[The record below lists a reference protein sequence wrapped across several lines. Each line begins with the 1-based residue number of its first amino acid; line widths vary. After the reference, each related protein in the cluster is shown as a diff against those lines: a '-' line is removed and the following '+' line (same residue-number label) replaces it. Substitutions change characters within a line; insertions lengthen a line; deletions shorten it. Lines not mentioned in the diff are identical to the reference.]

1 MTPFPRRGRRPLSP
15 PAAALTAAASGG
27 LSRRALLGTGVAA
40 GAGLALTGCAPPE
53 PPAAGGIAALD
64 LPTDVSD
71 KEKILKWANWTAYLD
86 MNGKETSSPTLEAFM
101 EQTGIEVDYFEEI
114 DDNDSYYAK
123 VGPQLRAGQSIDRD
137 IFTFTDWMAAR
148 VIRDQLCQP
157 LELIQMPNVV
167 NNLLQPLKDVSFD
180 PGRLHSITWQ
190 SGFAGIGYNKEK
202 VGRELKSLD
211 DLWTDDLK
219 GRIVVLSE
227 YRDTAGLV
235 MQSQGVDISSD
246 WGQAEF
252 EAALDF
258 IEQKI
263 DEGYIRKVKGNSY
276 MEDLTS
282 GNAVAGI
289 TWSGDIFVLAADTE
303 DPNWTFTIPESGGTL
318 WSDNLMVPI
327 TSTHRSNAQKLM
339 DYYYDPAVAAQV
351 AAWVN
356 YVCPVDGAQA
366 EMEKV
371 DPDLAESPFIFPTA
385 DYIEEHNIQ
394 SFRVLDADEDILYAD
409 LWSTKVMGN

>member
-1 MTPFPRRGRRPLSP
+1 MTPIPRRSRPLSP
-15 PAAALTAAASGG
+15 PAAALVGAASGG
-27 LSRRALLGTGVAA
+27 LSRRALLGTGMAA
-40 GAGLALTGCAPPE
+40 SAGLALAGCAPPT
-53 PPAAGGIAALD
+53 PPSGGAASLK

-71 KEKILKWANWTAYLD
+71 TEKILKWANWTAYLD
-86 MNGKETSSPTLEAFM
+86 VNNKETRSPTLEAFM
-101 EQTGIEVDYFEEI
+101 KRTGIEVSYSEDV

-137 IFTFTDWMAAR
+137 IFTLTDWMAAR

-180 PGRLHSITWQ
+180 PGRMNSITWQ
-190 SGFAGIGYNKEK
+190 SGFAGIGYNKQK
-202 VGRELKSLD
+202 IGRELKSLD
-211 DLWTDDLK
+211 DLWVDDLK

-227 YRDTAGLV
+227 FRDTAGLV
-235 MQSQGVDISSD
+235 MQAQGVDLTSD
-246 WGQAEF
+246 WGKAEF
-252 EAALDF
+252 EKALDF

-263 DEGYIRKVKGNSY
+263 EEGYIRKVKGNSY

-289 TWSGDIFVLAADTE
+289 TWSGDIFVLAADTG
-303 DPNWTFTIPESGGTL
+303 DPNWIFTIPESGGTL
-318 WSDNLMVPI
+318 WSDNMMVPI

-339 DYYYDPAVAAQV
+339 DYYYEPKVAAQV

-356 YVCPVDGAQA
+356 YVCPVDGAQR
-366 EMEKV
+366 EMERI

-385 DYIEEHNIQ
+385 DYIADNNIQ
-394 SFRVLDADEDILYAD
+394 SFRVLTPDEDIEFAD

>member
-1 MTPFPRRGRRPLSP
+1 MTPIPRRGRRPMSP
-15 PAAALTAAASGG
+15 PAAELVSAAGGG
-27 LSRRALLGTGVAA
+27 LSRRALLGTSLAA
-40 GAGLALTGCAPPE
+40 GSGLALSACAPPE
-53 PPAAGGIAALD
+53 PPTGGPAALE

-71 KEKILKWANWTAYLD
+71 SEKTLQWANWTAYLD
-86 MNGKETSSPTLEAFM
+86 MNGKETKSPTLEAFM
-101 EQTGIEVDYFEEI
+101 EQSGIEVGYFEEI

-123 VGPQLRAGQSIDRD
+123 IGPQLRAGQSIDRD
-137 IFTFTDWMAAR
+137 IITMTDWMSSR
-148 VIRDQLCQP
+148 IIRDQLCQP
-157 LELIQMPNVV
+157 LDLIQMPNVV

-190 SGFAGIGYNKEK
+190 SGFAGIGYNKAK

-235 MQSQGVDISSD
+235 MQSQGVDIESD
-246 WGQAEF
+246 WGRAEF
-252 EAALDF
+252 ENALDF

-289 TWSGDIFVLAADTE
+289 TWSGDIFVLAYDTE
-303 DPNWTFTIPESGGTL
+303 DPNWTFALPESGGTL
-318 WSDNLMVPI
+318 WSDNMMVPI
-327 TSTHRSNAQKLM
+327 TSTHRKNAQRLM

-356 YVCPVDGAQA
+356 YVCPVEGAQA
-366 EMEKV
+366 EMEKL
-371 DPDLAESPFIFPTA
+371 DPDLAESPWIFPTA
-385 DYIEEHNIQ
+385 EFIADNNVQ
-394 SFRVLDADEDILYAD
+394 QFRVLSADEDIEYAD
-409 LWSTKVMGN
+409 MWSTQVMGN

>member
-1 MTPFPRRGRRPLSP
+1 MTPIPRRDRRPLSP
-15 PAAALTAAASGG
+15 PAAAVVAATGG
-27 LSRRALLGTGVAA
+27 LSRRRLLGTGVAA
-40 GAGLALTGCAPPE
+40 GAGLALTACAPPA
-53 PPAAGGIAALD
+53 PPTGGPAAIE
-64 LPTDVSD
+64 LPKDVSATD
-71 KEKILKWANWTAYLD
+71 RTLKWANWTAYLD
-86 MNGKETSSPTLEAFM
+86 MNGKETKSPTLEAFTQ
-101 EQTGIEVDYFEEI
+101 QTGIEVSYSEDI

-123 VGPQLRAGQSIDRD
+123 VAPQLRAGQSIDRD
-137 IFTFTDWMAAR
+137 IFTLTDWMAAR

-167 NNLLQPLKDVSFD
+167 SNLLQPLKDVSFD
-180 PGRLHSITWQ
+180 PGRQHSITWQ

-211 DLWTDDLK
+211 DLWSDDLK

-227 YRDTAGLV
+227 FRDTAGLV
-235 MQSQGVDISSD
+235 MQSQGVDIDGD
-246 WGQAEF
+246 WGAAEF
-252 EAALDF
+252 EKALDF

-263 DEGYIRKVKGNSY
+263 EEGYIRKVKGNSY

-289 TWSGDIFVLAADTE
+289 TWSGDIFVLAADTG

-318 WSDNLMVPI
+318 WSDNMMVPI
-327 TSTHRSNAQKLM
+327 TSTRRRNAQTLM

-356 YVCPVDGAQA
+356 YVCPVDGAKA
-366 EMEKV
+366 EMEKI

-385 DYIEEHNIQ
+385 DYIADNNIQ
-394 SFRVLDADEDILYAD
+394 SFRALDADEDIEFAD

>member
-1 MTPFPRRGRRPLSP
+1 MTPIPRRGRRPLSP
-15 PAAALTAAASGG
+15 AAAAVTQAASGG

-40 GAGLALTGCAPPE
+40 SAGLALTGCAPPK
-53 PPAAGGIAALD
+53 PPTGGPAAVELPED
-64 LPTDVSD
+64 LSD
-71 KEKILKWANWTAYLD
+71 SEKIIKWANWTAYLD
-86 MNGKETSSPTLEAFM
+86 MNGKETRSPTLTAFT
-101 EQTGIEVDYFEEI
+101 EQSGIEVSYSEDI

-123 VGPQLRAGQSIDRD
+123 VAPQLRAGQTIDRD
-137 IFTFTDWMAAR
+137 IFTLTDWMATR

-180 PGRLHSITWQ
+180 PGRTQSITWQ

-227 YRDTAGLV
+227 FRDTAGLI
-235 MQSQGVDISSD
+235 MQSQGVDIDSD
-246 WGQAEF
+246 WGRAEF
-252 EAALDF
+252 ESAVGF

-263 DEGYIRKVKGNSY
+263 EEGYIRKVKGNSY
-276 MEDLTS
+276 LEDLTS

-289 TWSGDIFVLAADTE
+289 TWSGDIFVLAYDTE

-318 WSDNLMVPI
+318 WSDNMMVPI

-356 YVCPVDGAQA
+356 YVCPVEGAQA
-366 EMEKV
+366 EMEKI

-385 DYIEEHNIQ
+385 DYISENNIQ
-394 SFRVLDADEDILYAD
+394 SFRVLNADEDIEFAD
-409 LWSTKVMGN
+409 LWSSNVMGN

>member
-1 MTPFPRRGRRPLSP
+1 
-15 PAAALTAAASGG
+15 
-27 LSRRALLGTGVAA
+27 
-40 GAGLALTGCAPPE
+40 
-53 PPAAGGIAALD
+53 
-64 LPTDVSD
+64 
-71 KEKILKWANWTAYLD
+71 
-86 MNGKETSSPTLEAFM
+86 MNGKETKSPTLDAFM
-101 EQTGIEVDYFEEI
+101 QQSGIDVSYSEDI

-123 VGPQLRAGQSIDRD
+123 VAPQLRAGQSIDRD
-137 IFTFTDWMAAR
+137 IFTLTDWMAAR

-167 NNLLQPLKDVSFD
+167 SNLLQPLKDVSFD
-180 PGRLHSITWQ
+180 PGRQHSITWQ

-219 GRIVVLSE
+219 GRVVVLSE
-227 YRDTAGLV
+227 YRDTAALV
-235 MQSQGVDISSD
+235 MQDQGVDITSD
-246 WGQAEF
+246 WGKAEF
-252 EAALDF
+252 EKAVAF

-303 DPNWTFTIPESGGTL
+303 DPNWTFTLPESGGTL
-318 WSDNLMVPI
+318 WSDNMMVPI
-327 TSTHRSNAQKLM
+327 TSTHRSNAQRLM

-356 YVCPVDGAQA
+356 YVCPVEGAQA
-366 EMEKV
+366 EMEKI
-371 DPDLAESPFIFPTA
+371 DPELAESPWIFPSVEF
-385 DYIEEHNIQ
+385 IEDNNVQ
-394 SFRVLDADEDILYAD
+394 QFRVLDADEDILYAD

>member
-1 MTPFPRRGRRPLSP
+1 MTPIPRRARRALSP
-15 PAAALTAAASGG
+15 PAAAVAAAATGG
-27 LSRRALLGTGVAA
+27 LSRRALLGTGVA
-40 GAGLALTGCAPPE
+40 GAGIALAGCAPPE
-53 PPAAGGIAALD
+53 PPSGSGGLTSLD

-71 KEKILKWANWTAYLD
+71 TEKIVKWANWTAYLD
-86 MNGKETSSPTLEAFM
+86 MNGKETKSPTLERFM
-101 EQTGIEVDYFEEI
+101 QESGIEVAYSEDI

-123 VGPQLRAGQSIDRD
+123 VAPQLRAGQSIDRD
-137 IFTFTDWMAAR
+137 IFTLTDWMSGR

-157 LELIQMPNVV
+157 LELIQLPNVV
-167 NNLLQPLKDVSFD
+167 GNLLQPLKDVSFD
-180 PGRLHSITWQ
+180 PGRNYSVTWQ
-190 SGFAGIGYNKEK
+190 SGFAGIGYNRDK

-211 DLWTDDLK
+211 DLWADDLK

-227 YRDTAGLV
+227 FRDTAGLV
-235 MQSQGVDISSD
+235 MQSQGVDIDSD
-246 WGQAEF
+246 WGRAEF
-252 EAALDF
+252 ESALDF

-263 DEGYIRKVKGNSY
+263 EEGYIRKVKGNSY

-289 TWSGDIFVLAADTE
+289 TWSGDIFVLAYDTG
-303 DPNWTFTIPESGGTL
+303 DPAWTFTIPESGGTL

-356 YVCPVDGAQA
+356 YVCPVEGAQA
-366 EMEKV
+366 EMEKI
-371 DPDLAESPFIFPTA
+371 DPELAESPWIFPTA
-385 DYIEEHNIQ
+385 EFIADSNIQ
-394 SFRVLDADEDILYAD
+394 QFRALDADEDIEYAD

>member
-1 MTPFPRRGRRPLSP
+1 MTPIPRRSRRQLSA
-15 PAAALTAAASGG
+15 PAAALTQAAYGG
-27 LSRRALLGTGVAA
+27 MSRRSLLGTGLAA

-53 PPAAGGIAALD
+53 PPAGGPATLD

-71 KEKILKWANWTAYLD
+71 TEKILKWANWTAYLD
-86 MNGKETSSPTLEAFM
+86 MNGKETRSPTLEAFM
-101 EQTGIEVDYFEEI
+101 EQTGIEVSYSEDV

-123 VGPQLRAGQSIDRD
+123 VAPQLRAGQSIDRD
-137 IFTFTDWMAAR
+137 IFTFTDWMAGR

-167 NNLLQPLKDVSFD
+167 SNLLQPLKEVSFD
-180 PGRLHSITWQ
+180 PGRTHSITWQ
-190 SGFAGIGYNKEK
+190 SGFAGIGYNRSK

-227 YRDTAGLV
+227 FRDTAGLV
-235 MQSQGVDISSD
+235 MQSQGVDIDGD
-246 WGQAEF
+246 WGRTEF

-263 DEGYIRKVKGNSY
+263 EEGYIRKVKGNSY

-289 TWSGDIFVLAADTE
+289 TWSGDIFVLGFDTG
-303 DPNWTFTIPESGGTL
+303 DPSWTFAIPESGGTL

-356 YVCPVDGAQA
+356 YVCPVEGAQA
-366 EMEKV
+366 EMEKI
-371 DPDLAESPFIFPTA
+371 DPELAESPWIFPSA
-385 DYIEEHNIQ
+385 DFISESNIQ
-394 SFRVLDADEDILYAD
+394 QFRALDADEDIEFAD

>member
-1 MTPFPRRGRRPLSP
+1 MTPIPRRSRRPLSP
-15 PAAALTAAASGG
+15 PAAALAQAASGS
-27 LSRRALLGTGVAA
+27 LSRRALLGTGLAA

-53 PPAAGGIAALD
+53 PPAGGLASLE

-71 KEKILKWANWTAYLD
+71 SEKILKWANWTAYLD
-86 MNGKETSSPTLEAFM
+86 MNGKETKSPTLEAFM
-101 EQTGIEVDYFEEI
+101 EQTGIEVSYFEEV

-137 IFTFTDWMAAR
+137 IMTLTDWMAGR

-167 NNLLQPLKDVSFD
+167 SNLLQPLKDVSFD
-180 PGRLHSITWQ
+180 PGRAHSITWQ
-190 SGFAGIGYNKEK
+190 SGFAGIGYNRDK
-202 VGRELKSLD
+202 VGRELKTLD
-211 DLWTDDLK
+211 DLWSDDLK

-235 MQSQGVDISSD
+235 MQSQGVDIESD
-246 WGQAEF
+246 WGRAEF
-252 EAALDF
+252 ESALDF

-289 TWSGDIFVLAADTE
+289 TWSGDIFVLAYDTE
-303 DPNWTFTIPESGGTL
+303 DPSWTFTIPESGGTL
-318 WSDNLMVPI
+318 WSDNMMVPI
-327 TSTHRSNAQKLM
+327 TSTRRRNAQKLM

-356 YVCPVDGAQA
+356 YVCPVEGAQA
-366 EMEKV
+366 EMEKI
-371 DPDLAESPFIFPTA
+371 DPELAESPWIFPTA
-385 DYIEEHNIQ
+385 EFIADNNIQ
-394 SFRVLDADEDILYAD
+394 SFRALDADEDIEYAD

>member
-1 MTPFPRRGRRPLSP
+1 MTPIPRRSRRPLSP
-15 PAAALTAAASGG
+15 PAAALTQAMSGG
-27 LSRRALLGTGVAA
+27 LSRRSLLGTGVAA
-40 GAGLALTGCAPPE
+40 GAGLALTGCAPPK
-53 PPAAGGIAALD
+53 PPSGGAASLK
-64 LPTDVSD
+64 LPKDVSASD
-71 KEKILKWANWTAYLD
+71 KTLKWANWTAYID
-86 MNGKETSSPTLEAFM
+86 MNGKETSSPSLDAFT
-101 EQTGIEVDYFEEI
+101 EQTGIDVSYSEDV

-137 IFTFTDWMAAR
+137 IFTLTDWMAAR

-180 PGRLHSITWQ
+180 PGRMNSITWQ
-190 SGFAGIGYNKEK
+190 SGFAGIGYNKAK
-202 VGRELKSLD
+202 IGRELKSLD

-219 GRIVVLSE
+219 GRVVVLSE
-227 YRDTAGLV
+227 FRDTAGLV
-235 MQSQGVDISSD
+235 MQSQGVDISSG
-246 WGQAEF
+246 WGKTEF
-252 EAALDF
+252 ESALDF
-258 IEQKI
+258 IEGKI
-263 DEGYIRKVKGNSY
+263 EDGYIRKVKGNSY
-276 MEDLTS
+276 LEDLTS

-318 WSDNLMVPI
+318 WSDNMMVPI
-327 TSTHRSNAQKLM
+327 TSTHRGNAQTLM
-339 DYYYDPAVAAQV
+339 NYYYDPAVAAQV

-366 EMEKV
+366 EMEKI

-385 DYIEEHNIQ
+385 DYIADNNIQ
-394 SFRVLDADEDILYAD
+394 SFRVLTADEDIAFAD

>member
-1 MTPFPRRGRRPLSP
+1 MSP
-15 PAAALTAAASGG
+15 PAAAIASAASGG

-40 GAGLALTGCAPPE
+40 GAGLALTGCAPPA
-53 PPAAGGIAALD
+53 PPTGGPAAIE

-71 KEKILKWANWTAYLD
+71 TEKIVKWANWTAYID
-86 MNGKETSSPTLEAFM
+86 MNAKETKSPTLERFM
-101 EQTGIEVDYFEEI
+101 QETGIEVFYTEDI

-123 VGPQLRAGQSIDRD
+123 VAPQLRAGQSIDRD
-137 IFTFTDWMAAR
+137 IFTFTDWMAGR

-157 LELIQMPNVV
+157 LELIRMPNVV
-167 NNLLQPLKDVSFD
+167 SNLLQPLKDVSFD
-180 PGRLHSITWQ
+180 PGRQHSITWQ
-190 SGFAGIGYNKEK
+190 SGFGGIGYNREK
-202 VGRELKSLD
+202 VGRELTTID
-211 DLWTDDLK
+211 DLWADDLK

-235 MQSQGVDISSD
+235 MQSQGVDIDGD
-246 WGQAEF
+246 WGSTEF
-252 EAALDF
+252 ENALDL

-263 DEGYIRKVKGNSY
+263 EEGYIRKVKGNSY

-289 TWSGDIFVLAADTE
+289 TWSGDIFVLAADTG
-303 DPNWTFTIPESGGTL
+303 DPSWTFTIPESGGTL

-327 TSTHRSNAQKLM
+327 TSTHRRNAQLLM
-339 DYYYDPAVAAQV
+339 DYYYDPAVAAEV

-356 YVCPVDGAQA
+356 YVCPVEGAQA
-366 EMEKV
+366 EMEKI
-371 DPDLAESPFIFPTA
+371 DPELAESPWIFPTVEFIS
-385 DYIEEHNIQ
+385 DKNIQ
-394 SFRVLDADEDILYAD
+394 QFRALTPEEETEYAD

>member
-1 MTPFPRRGRRPLSP
+1 MTPIPRRSRRPLSP
-15 PAAALTAAASGG
+15 PAAALTQAMSGG

-40 GAGLALTGCAPPE
+40 GAGLALTGCAPPK
-53 PPAAGGIAALD
+53 PPSGGAASLK
-64 LPTDVSD
+64 LPKDVSASD
-71 KEKILKWANWTAYLD
+71 KTLKWANWTAYID
-86 MNGKETSSPTLEAFM
+86 MNGKETSSPTLDAFT
-101 EQTGIEVDYFEEI
+101 EQTGIDVSYSEDV

-137 IFTFTDWMAAR
+137 IFTLTDWMAAR

-180 PGRLHSITWQ
+180 PGRMNSITWQ
-190 SGFAGIGYNKEK
+190 SGFAGIGYNKAK
-202 VGRELKSLD
+202 IGRELKSLD

-219 GRIVVLSE
+219 GRVVVLSE
-227 YRDTAGLV
+227 FRDTAGLV
-235 MQSQGVDISSD
+235 MQSQGVDISSG
-246 WGQAEF
+246 WGKTEF
-252 EAALDF
+252 ESALDF
-258 IEQKI
+258 IEGKI
-263 DEGYIRKVKGNSY
+263 EDGYIRKVKGNSY
-276 MEDLTS
+276 LEDLTS

-318 WSDNLMVPI
+318 WSDNMMVPI
-327 TSTHRSNAQKLM
+327 TSTHRGNAQTLM
-339 DYYYDPAVAAQV
+339 NYYYDPAVAAQV

-366 EMEKV
+366 EMEKI

-385 DYIEEHNIQ
+385 DYIADNNIQ
-394 SFRVLDADEDILYAD
+394 SFRVLTADEDIAFAD

>member
-1 MTPFPRRGRRPLSP
+1 MTPIPRRARRALSP
-15 PAAALTAAASGG
+15 PAAAVAAAATGG
-27 LSRRALLGTGVAA
+27 LSRRALLGTGVA
-40 GAGLALTGCAPPE
+40 GAGIALAGCAPPE
-53 PPAAGGIAALD
+53 PPSGSGGLTSLD

-71 KEKILKWANWTAYLD
+71 TEKIVKWANWTAYLD
-86 MNGKETSSPTLEAFM
+86 MNGKETKSPTLEAFT
-101 EQTGIEVDYFEEI
+101 EQTGIQVSYTEDV

-123 VGPQLRAGQSIDRD
+123 VAPQLRAGQSIDRD
-137 IFTFTDWMAAR
+137 IFTLTDWMSAR
-148 VIRDQLCQP
+148 IIRDQLCQP

-167 NNLLQPLKDVSFD
+167 NNLLQPLKDASFD

-190 SGFAGIGYNKEK
+190 SGFAGIGYNREK

-211 DLWTDDLK
+211 DLWADDLK

-227 YRDTAGLV
+227 FRDTAGLV
-235 MQSQGVDISSD
+235 MQSQGVDIDSD
-246 WGQAEF
+246 WGRAEF
-252 EAALDF
+252 ESALDF

-263 DEGYIRKVKGNSY
+263 EEGYIRKVKGNSY

-289 TWSGDIFVLAADTE
+289 TWSGDIFVLAYDTG
-303 DPNWTFTIPESGGTL
+303 DPAWTFTIPESGGTL

-356 YVCPVDGAQA
+356 YVCPVEGAQA
-366 EMEKV
+366 EMEKI
-371 DPDLAESPFIFPTA
+371 DPELAESPWIFPTA
-385 DYIEEHNIQ
+385 EFIADSNIQ
-394 SFRVLDADEDILYAD
+394 QFRALDADEDIEYAD

>member
-1 MTPFPRRGRRPLSP
+1 M
-15 PAAALTAAASGG
+15 
-27 LSRRALLGTGVAA
+27 A
-40 GAGLALTGCAPPE
+40 GAGIALAGCAPPE
-53 PPAAGGIAALD
+53 PPSGSGGLTSLD

-71 KEKILKWANWTAYLD
+71 TEKIVKWANWTAYLD
-86 MNGKETSSPTLEAFM
+86 MNGKETKSPTLEAFM
-101 EQTGIEVDYFEEI
+101 EQTGIQVSYTEDV

-123 VGPQLRAGQSIDRD
+123 VAPQLRAGQSIDRD
-137 IFTFTDWMAAR
+137 IFTLTDWMSGR

-157 LELIQMPNVV
+157 LELIQLPNVV
-167 NNLLQPLKDVSFD
+167 GNLLQPLKDVSFD
-180 PGRLHSITWQ
+180 PGRNYSVTWQ
-190 SGFAGIGYNKEK
+190 SGFAGIGYNRDK

-211 DLWTDDLK
+211 DLWADDLK

-227 YRDTAGLV
+227 FRDTAGLV
-235 MQSQGVDISSD
+235 MQSQGVDIDSD
-246 WGQAEF
+246 WGRAEF
-252 EAALDF
+252 ESALDF

-263 DEGYIRKVKGNSY
+263 EEGYIRKVKGNSY

-289 TWSGDIFVLAADTE
+289 TWSGDIFVLAYDTG
-303 DPNWTFTIPESGGTL
+303 DPAWTFTIPESGGTL

-356 YVCPVDGAQA
+356 YVCPVEGAQA
-366 EMEKV
+366 EMEKI
-371 DPDLAESPFIFPTA
+371 DPELAESPWIFPTA
-385 DYIEEHNIQ
+385 EFIADSNIQ
-394 SFRVLDADEDILYAD
+394 QFRALDADEDIEYAD

>member
-1 MTPFPRRGRRPLSP
+1 MTPIPRRSRRRLSP
-15 PAAALTAAASGG
+15 EAAAVVAATGGMSRRSLLGAGTALGAGIALSACAPPKPPSGG
-27 LSRRALLGTGVAA
+27 LAT
-40 GAGLALTGCAPPE
+40 
-53 PPAAGGIAALD
+53 LD
-64 LPTDVSD
+64 LPKDVSD
-71 KEKILKWANWTAYLD
+71 EDKILKWANWTAYLD
-86 MNGKETSSPTLEAFM
+86 MNGKETKSPTLERFM
-101 EQTGIEVDYFEEI
+101 QETGIQVTYSEDV

-123 VGPQLRAGQSIDRD
+123 VAPQLRAGQSIDRD
-137 IFTFTDWMAAR
+137 IFTLTDWMAAR

-167 NNLLQPLKDVSFD
+167 SNLLQPLKDVSFD
-180 PGRLHSITWQ
+180 PGRQHSITWQ

-219 GRIVVLSE
+219 GKVVVLSE
-227 YRDTAGLV
+227 FRDTAGLV
-235 MQSQGVDISSD
+235 MQSQGVDISTG
-246 WGQAEF
+246 WGKAEF
-252 EAALDF
+252 EKALDF
-258 IEQKI
+258 IEGKI
-263 DEGYIRKVKGNSY
+263 EDGYIRKVKGNSY
-276 MEDLTS
+276 LEDLTS

-289 TWSGDIFVLAADTE
+289 TWSGDIFVLAYDTE

-327 TSTHRSNAQKLM
+327 TSTHRRNAQTLM
-339 DYYYDPAVAAQV
+339 NYYYDPAVAAEV

-366 EMEKV
+366 EMEKI

-385 DYIEEHNIQ
+385 DYIQENNIQ
-394 SFRVLDADEDILYAD
+394 AFRVLDADEDIEFAD

>member
-1 MTPFPRRGRRPLSP
+1 MTPIPRRSRRHLSP
-15 PAAALTAAASGG
+15 EAAAIVAASGG
-27 LSRRALLGTGVAA
+27 MSRRALLGSGAA
-40 GAGLALTGCAPPE
+40 VGAGLALSACAPPA
-53 PPAAGGIAALD
+53 PPSGGPASLD

-71 KEKILKWANWTAYLD
+71 SEKILKWANWTAYLD
-86 MNGKETSSPTLEAFM
+86 MNGKETKSPTLEAFM
-101 EQTGIEVDYFEEI
+101 QQTGIEVSYSEDI

-137 IFTFTDWMAAR
+137 IITMTDWMSAR
-148 VIRDQLCQP
+148 IIRDQLCQP

-167 NNLLQPLKDVSFD
+167 SNLLQPLKDVSFD
-180 PGRLHSITWQ
+180 PGRQNSITWQ

-211 DLWTDDLK
+211 DLWAEDLK

-227 YRDTAGLV
+227 FRDTAGLV
-235 MQSQGVDISSD
+235 MQSQGVGIDSD
-246 WGQAEF
+246 WGRAEF
-252 EAALDF
+252 EAALDL

-263 DEGYIRKVKGNSY
+263 EEGYIRKVKGNSY

-289 TWSGDIFVLAADTE
+289 TWSGDIFVLAYDTE

-318 WSDNLMVPI
+318 WSDNMMVPI

-366 EMEKV
+366 EMEKL
-371 DPDLAESPFIFPTA
+371 DPELAQSPFIFPTA
-385 DYIEEHNIQ
+385 EYIEENNIQ
-394 SFRVLDADEDILYAD
+394 AFRVLDADEDIEFAD

>member
-1 MTPFPRRGRRPLSP
+1 MTPIPRRTRRHLSP
-15 PAAALTAAASGG
+15 PAAAIAAAASGG
-27 LSRRALLGTGVAA
+27 MSRRALLGTGVAD
-40 GAGLALTGCAPPE
+40 GAGLALTGCAPPA
-53 PPAAGGIAALD
+53 PPSGGAAALK

-71 KEKILKWANWTAYLD
+71 EEKILKWANWTAYLD
-86 MNGKETSSPTLEAFM
+86 LNGKETSSPTLEAFQ
-101 EQTGIEVDYFEEI
+101 EQTGIEVSYSEDI

-123 VGPQLRAGQSIDRD
+123 IGPQLRAGQSIDRD
-137 IFTFTDWMAAR
+137 IITLTDWMAAR

-157 LELIQMPNVV
+157 LEIIQMPNVV

-180 PGRLHSITWQ
+180 PGRAHSITWQ
-190 SGFAGIGYNKEK
+190 SGFAGIGYNKAK

-227 YRDTAGLV
+227 FRDTAGLV
-235 MQSQGVDISSD
+235 MQSQGVDIDSD
-246 WGQAEF
+246 WGRTEF
-252 EAALDF
+252 ESALDF
-258 IEQKI
+258 IEGKI
-263 DEGYIRKVKGNSY
+263 EDGYIRKVKGNSY

-289 TWSGDIFVLAADTE
+289 TWSGDIFVLAADTK

-318 WSDNLMVPI
+318 WSDNMMVPI
-327 TSTHRSNAQKLM
+327 TSTHRRNAQRLM

-366 EMEKV
+366 EMEKI

-385 DYIEEHNIQ
+385 DYIAEKNIQ
-394 SFRVLDADEDILYAD
+394 SFRVLEPDEDIEFAD

>member
-1 MTPFPRRGRRPLSP
+1 MTPIPRRSRRQPSP
-15 PAAALTAAASGG
+15 PVAALTQAMSGG
-27 LSRRALLGTGVAA
+27 MSRRALLGTGLAAGSVAA
-40 GAGLALTGCAPPE
+40 LSACAPPE
-53 PPAAGGIAALD
+53 PPSGGLATLD
-64 LPTDVSD
+64 LPKDVSATD
-71 KEKILKWANWTAYLD
+71 KTLKWANWTAYLD
-86 MNGKETSSPTLEAFM
+86 MNGKETQSPTLEAFM
-101 EQTGIEVDYFEEI
+101 QKTGIEVTYSEDV

-123 VGPQLRAGQSIDRD
+123 VAPQLRADQSIDRD
-137 IFTFTDWMAAR
+137 IFTLTDWMAAR

-167 NNLLQPLKDVSFD
+167 SNLLQPLKDVSFD
-180 PGRLHSITWQ
+180 PGRQHSITWQ

-227 YRDTAGLV
+227 FRDTAGLV
-235 MQSQGVDISSD
+235 MQSQGVDIASD
-246 WGQAEF
+246 WGKAQF

-258 IEQKI
+258 IEGKI
-263 DEGYIRKVKGNSY
+263 EDGYIRKVKGNSY

-289 TWSGDIFVLAADTE
+289 TWSGDIFVLAADTG
-303 DPNWTFTIPESGGTL
+303 DDNWTFTIPESGGTL
-318 WSDNLMVPI
+318 WSDNMMVPI
-327 TSTHRSNAQKLM
+327 TSTHRSNAEKLM

-366 EMEKV
+366 EMEKL
-371 DPDLAESPFIFPTA
+371 DPTLAESPFIFPTA
-385 DYIEEHNIQ
+385 DYIAEHNIQ
-394 SFRVLDADEDILYAD
+394 SFRVLDPEEDIEFAD